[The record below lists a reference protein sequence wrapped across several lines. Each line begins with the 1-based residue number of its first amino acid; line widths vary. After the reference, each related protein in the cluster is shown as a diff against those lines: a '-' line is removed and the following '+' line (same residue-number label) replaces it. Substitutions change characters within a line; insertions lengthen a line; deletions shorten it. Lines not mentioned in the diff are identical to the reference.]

1 MIGFLDS
8 LAAKLGCTM
17 LCADLTLK
25 MALIVFAGV
34 FVGSFMDSIAGGG
47 GIVTLPTYLLAGLP
61 AHIALGTNKL
71 SAGIGSSVAVLRYTR
86 SGYVRFSLALPGAV
100 LALFGSYLGTKLQLM
115 LPEKYLQYVL
125 LFVLPVVAFV
135 VLKQRSLPEA
145 AREIGHKKQL
155 CVVLLSALVVG
166 AYDGFYGP
174 GTGTFLLLIF
184 CKLGKMDVR
193 TANGNVKLIN
203 FASNVGSLF
212 TSLLSGKVF
221 LILGLIGASA
231 SMLGNYIGS
240 GLAIKNGSKIVR
252 PVVLA
257 VLILL
262 TVKVVS
268 GMAGG

>member
-1 MIGFLDS
+1 MINFLDS

-17 LCADLTLK
+17 FCADLTLK
-25 MALIVFAGV
+25 TVLIVFAGV
-34 FVGSFMDSIAGGG
+34 LLGSFMDSIAGGG
-47 GIVTLPTYLLAGLP
+47 GIITLPTYLLSGLP

-71 SAGIGSSVAVLRYTR
+71 SAGIGSSVAVLRYVR
-86 SGYVRFSLALPGAV
+86 SGYVRWYLALPGAV
-100 LALFGSYLGTKLQLM
+100 LAIVGSALGTKLQLM

-125 LFVLPVVAFV
+125 LLVLPVVAFV
-135 VLKQRSLPEA
+135 VLKQRSLPETA
-145 AREIGHKKQL
+145 GEICRKKQIL
-155 CVVLLSALVVG
+155 IVSLSALVIG

-193 TANGNVKLIN
+193 TANGNTKVIN
-203 FASNVGSLF
+203 FSSNVGALF

-221 LILGLIGASA
+221 LALGLIGAAA

-252 PVVLA
+252 PVVVT

-262 TVKVVS
+262 AVKVVS
-268 GMAGG
+268 GLAGG